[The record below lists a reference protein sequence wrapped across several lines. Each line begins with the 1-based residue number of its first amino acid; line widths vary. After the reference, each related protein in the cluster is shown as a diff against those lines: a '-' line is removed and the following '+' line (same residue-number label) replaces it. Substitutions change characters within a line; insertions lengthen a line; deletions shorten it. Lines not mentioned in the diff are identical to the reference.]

1 MRLGWIQANICLT
14 QTEELRTTALMAHKW
29 PFMDIYCQGFFFFFK
44 FAALVI
50 FHNKN
55 IIKYCFRDSIIEA
68 LFMKMLWCFYLLYNT
83 CLSFSGSGSFQ
94 VFVSDQI
101 RSSTVLFEK
110 NLNIRRLV
118 RTRFVKCFFNFGSA
132 NLNFQLVKNRI

>member
-1 MRLGWIQANICLT
+1 
-14 QTEELRTTALMAHKW
+14 
-29 PFMDIYCQGFFFFFK
+29 
-44 FAALVI
+44 
-50 FHNKN
+50 
-55 IIKYCFRDSIIEA
+55 
-68 LFMKMLWCFYLLYNT
+68 MKMLWCFYLLYNT
-83 CLSFSGSGSFQ
+83 CLSFSGSGSGSFQ

-118 RTRFVKCFFNFGSA
+118 RTRFVKCLFKFGSA

>member
-1 MRLGWIQANICLT
+1 
-14 QTEELRTTALMAHKW
+14 
-29 PFMDIYCQGFFFFFK
+29 
-44 FAALVI
+44 
-50 FHNKN
+50 
-55 IIKYCFRDSIIEA
+55 
-68 LFMKMLWCFYLLYNT
+68 ML
-83 CLSFSGSGSFQ
+83 LSFSGSGSFQ

-110 NLNIRRLV
+110 PLNIRRLV